1 MHSHPPDPRH
11 PDREIDSCGIGFVAD
26 IQGRRRH
33 RILAMALEAL
43 SNLGHRGAV
52 SADGCSGDG
61 VGVLTQIP
69 TRFFSRHL
77 EALGQDPVAQ
87 GKLAVGVFFWPRGQ
101 GSEHRPVVTDE
112 LARSELEVAAWREV
126 PVSDPVLGE
135 TAARERPAIW
145 QALIR
150 RPTEL
155 GEVDFERRLYLTRR
169 RLERRV
175 RSAGQDDFWVVSLSH
190 RTLVYKG
197 MCLAPALAELYPDLA
212 DSDFTTSLAL
222 FHQRFSTNTKP
233 SWPLAQPFR
242 LLAHNGE
249 INTIQGNANWLAA
262 RERELTSSLWRDQI
276 NELLPILDDRGSDSA
291 MLDNAL
297 ELLVMFGRDPLLAM
311 MMMIPEAP
319 QVEPDSENTS
329 SAAGGQDARLRAF
342 YDYHSTLMEPW
353 DGPAAVVFSDGR
365 YAAAI
370 LDRNGL
376 RPQRYWV
383 TNDDLVILGSETGLV
398 DLPEDTIRHKGRLG
412 PGEILAV
419 DTRQRKLLTNH
430 QIKHDYAHR
439 QPYHDWVRQYLI
451 TAPSAGTEAPAVET
465 DDAGLLRLQRTFGYS
480 REAFERILEPM
491 MLEGRQ
497 PVGSMGNDTPPA
509 VLSHKP
515 QLLYSYFKQRFAQ
528 VTNPPIDSLRERSA
542 FSLETM
548 AGPWGSILGERPEA
562 AHLIRLPS
570 PLLAGSQFDWLLA
583 LDDPQLRHATITT
596 RYKVA
601 DGGKGLRDAVEL
613 LCHEVERATDAGA
626 SLIVL
631 SDRGIDSEHAPIPML
646 LATAA
651 THHHLIRRRKRMQV
665 SLICDTGEPREDH
678 HFACLIGFGATLIH
692 PYLVYRSLAHHAR
705 NLDLQPETAVANYRQ
720 ALKEGLLKIMAK
732 LGVGPIASYQGAQL
746 FEALGLDD
754 DLIERCF
761 TGTPSRIGG
770 VSWNRIAGS
779 AATWHNEAYPE
790 AGAPQD
796 SNQRADRLPERG
808 HFRFRKDGEYHTLNP
823 KVFKSLHQAARKPS
837 PDAFPNFAAHSDD
850 GPAAN
855 LRDLLDWKRAEQPLM
870 LAEVE
875 PAGSIARRFSTAAM
889 SLGAIS
895 REAHEVLSIAMNR
908 LGGRSN
914 SGEGGEDP
922 QRFSPY
928 TEDRRPTYL
937 GSWQPAAGDLAMS
950 AIKQVA
956 SGRFGVT
963 AHYLVSASELEIKM
977 AQGSKPGEGGQIPG
991 SKVTEEIAALRSA
1004 VPGVALIS
1012 PPPHHDIYSIE
1023 DLAQLIYDLRRVNP
1037 VARIGVKLV
1046 AVAGV
1051 GTIAAGVAKS
1061 YADVIQIS
1069 GDSGGTGS
1077 SPLSSIK
1084 HAGMPWELGLSETQ
1098 RVLVQSDLRDR
1109 VTLRVDG
1116 GLKTG
1121 RDIALAALLGADEF
1135 GFGTMPLIAMGCVMA
1150 RQCHLDT
1157 CPVGIATQREDLRR
1171 KFTGSPEHVINYLLG
1186 VAEQVRTILA
1196 EIGVRR
1202 LGDIIGRVDLLTH
1215 RHQHDPHGDH
1225 IDLSLLLENPD
1236 PTGYRP
1242 RKRRRERNVRPVL
1255 EPPLDERVWRDSAC
1269 AVVDLCSS
1277 SRPPVAE
1284 PPRCTY
1290 TIRNRDRTVGARLSG
1305 EIAQRT
1311 EGRGLEPASLRL
1323 DFRGVAGQSFGAFLV
1338 RGVHLRLTGE
1348 AQDYVGKSMS
1358 GGEIAVMP
1366 SPSLAAAGHQQTI
1379 AGNTVL
1385 YGATG
1390 GSCFLA
1396 GQVGER
1402 FAVRNSGAVAVVEGC
1417 GDHGCE
1423 YMTAGVVVVLGPTG
1437 RNFGAGMSGGVA
1449 YVEDPAD
1456 HFRHRVN
1463 PEMVDVEPLSSEDD
1477 CALLRQLVTRHAEA
1491 TGSHHASDLLAAW
1504 DTEIHRFRKVS
1515 PRRPELAGDPLVAP
1529 QVNPNGDEMVTPNGD
1544 EMVTPSGDRMVTP
1557 NGDEMVTPSGDR
1569 MVRPV

>member
-1 MHSHPPDPRH
+1 MNSRPPESRQQ
-11 PDREIDSCGIGFVAD
+11 DREIDSCGVGFIAD

-33 RILAMALEAL
+33 RILEMALEAL

-52 SADGCSGDG
+52 SADGRSGDG
-61 VGVLTQIP
+61 VGVLTQVP
-69 TRFFSRHL
+69 ERFFSRYL
-77 EALGQDPVAQ
+77 QDLGQDPVAP
-87 GKLAVGVFFWPRGQ
+87 GHLAVGVFFWQPGT
-101 GSEHRPVVTDE
+101 GSERRPVITHE
-112 LARSELEVAAWREV
+112 IARRDLEVAAWREV
-126 PVSDPVLGE
+126 PIDDNVLGDS
-135 TAARERPAIW
+135 ARKDRPAIW
-145 QALIR
+145 QVLIR
-150 RPTEL
+150 RPAGL
-155 GEVDFERRLYLTRR
+155 SADDFERLLYLTRR
-169 RLERRV
+169 RLERSFRE
-175 RSAGQDDFWVVSLSH
+175 AGHDDLRVVSLSH

-197 MCLAPALAELYPDLA
+197 MCLAPALADLYPDLA
-212 DSDFTTSLAL
+212 ESDFTTSLAL
-222 FHQRFSTNTKP
+222 FHQRFSTNTRP

-262 RERELTSSLWRDQI
+262 RERELTSSLWGDQI
-276 NELLPILDDRGSDSA
+276 SEFLPILDDRGSDSA

-297 ELLVMFGRDPLLAM
+297 ELLVMFGRDPLHAM

-319 QVEPDSENTS
+319 ETEVETDDPRDP
-329 SAAGGQDARLRAF
+329 RLRAF

-376 RPQRYWV
+376 RPQRYWI
-383 TNDDLVILGSETGLV
+383 TDDDIVILGSETGLV
-398 DLPEDTIRHKGRLG
+398 DLPEEAIRHKGRLG

-419 DTRQRKLLTNH
+419 DTRARKLLSND
-430 QIKHDYAHR
+430 QIKHDYARR
-439 QPYHDWVRQYLI
+439 QPYDDWVRQHL
-451 TAPSAGTEAPAVET
+451 TTAPAVTLEAPPPE
-465 DDAGLLRLQRTFGYS
+465 DDELSLLRLQRTFGYS
-480 REAFERILEPM
+480 REAYERILEPM

-548 AGPWGSILGERPEA
+548 AGAWGSILGERPEA
-562 AHLIRLPS
+562 ARLVRMPS
-570 PLLAGSQFDWLLA
+570 PILDRAQFDWLLA
-583 LDDPQLRHATITT
+583 VDDPHLRHATIDTLFRT
-596 RYKVA
+596 E
-601 DGGKGLRDAVEL
+601 DGGDGLRLAVET

-626 SLIVL
+626 SLIIL
-631 SDRGIDSEHAPIPML
+631 SDRGTDPEHAPIPML

-651 THHHLIRRRKRMQV
+651 VHHHLIRRRKRMQV

-678 HFACLIGFGATLIH
+678 HFACLIGYGATLIH
-692 PYLVYRSLAHHAR
+692 PYLVYRSLAHLAR
-705 NLDLQPETAVANYRQ
+705 DRDLRPETAVTNYRH
-720 ALKEGLLKIMAK
+720 ALEEGLLKIMAK
-732 LGVGPIASYQGAQL
+732 LGVGPVSSYQGAQL

-754 DLIERCF
+754 DLIESCF

-779 AATWHNEAYPE
+779 AATFHREAFPE
-790 AGAPQD
+790 VSADPETRQQA
-796 SNQRADRLPERG
+796 SQRDDRLPERG
-808 HFRFRKDGEYHTLNP
+808 HFRFRRDGEYHALNP
-823 KVFKSLHQAARKPS
+823 QVFTSLHRAARQPGNKTFRS
-837 PDAFPNFAAHSDD
+837 FAAHIDD
-850 GPAAN
+850 GPPAN
-855 LRDLLDWKRAEQPLM
+855 LRDLLDWKRTDSPLL

-875 PAGSIARRFSTAAM
+875 PAESIVRRFSTAAM
-889 SLGAIS
+889 SLGALS
-895 REAHEVLSIAMNR
+895 PEAHEVLSIAMNR

-922 QRFSPY
+922 RRFEPY
-928 TEDRRPTYL
+928 TEDRRPTFL
-937 GSWQPAAGDLAMS
+937 GRWQPGEGDLGLS
-950 AIKQVA
+950 TIKQIA

-963 AHYLVSASELEIKM
+963 AHYLVSASQLEIKM

-991 SKVTEEIAALRSA
+991 NKVTAEIAALRRSA
-1004 VPGVALIS
+1004 PGVALIS

-1023 DLAQLIYDLRRVNP
+1023 DLAQLIYDLGRVNP
-1037 VARIGVKLV
+1037 RARISVKLV
-1046 AVAGV
+1046 AGAGI
-1051 GTIAAGVAKS
+1051 GTIAAGVVKS

-1121 RDIALAALLGADEF
+1121 RDIVLATLLGADEF

-1150 RQCHLDT
+1150 RQCHLNT
-1157 CPVGIATQREDLRR
+1157 CPVGIATQREDLRG
-1171 KFTGSPEHVINYLLG
+1171 KFAGSPEHVINYLLG

-1202 LGDIIGRVDLLTH
+1202 LGDIIGRVDLLTRRH
-1215 RHQHDPHGDH
+1215 RSDPQCDR
-1225 IDLSLLLENPD
+1225 IDLSELLSDPD
-1236 PTGYRP
+1236 PDGFRP
-1242 RKRRRERNVRPVL
+1242 RRRRRERNVRPAPR
-1255 EPPLDERVWRDSAC
+1255 PPLDEQILRDTSQSVIALC
-1269 AVVDLCSS
+1269 ASS
-1277 SRPPVAE
+1277 QPPTEE
-1284 PPRCTY
+1284 PPRHTY
-1290 TIRNRDRTVGARLSG
+1290 TIRNRDRTVGGRVSG
-1305 EIAQRT
+1305 EIARHTQ
-1311 EGRGLEPASLRL
+1311 GRGLEPGSIRL
-1323 DFRGVAGQSFGAFLV
+1323 DFHGVAGQSFGAFLV
-1338 RGVHLRLTGE
+1338 RGVHLRLIGE

-1358 GGEIAVMP
+1358 GGEIILAP
-1366 SPSLAAAGHQQTI
+1366 PASLARTGQQQVI
-1379 AGNTVL
+1379 AGNTLL

-1423 YMTAGVVVVLGPTG
+1423 YMTGGVVVVLGPTG

-1449 YVEDPAD
+1449 YVEDREG

-1463 PEMVDVEPLSSEDD
+1463 PEMVDVEPLTEGDD
-1477 CALLRQLVTRHAEA
+1477 RANLQQLVKRHAEA
-1491 TGSHHASDLLAAW
+1491 TGSRVATDLLASW
-1504 DTEIHRFRKVS
+1504 DTAIDGFQKVS
-1515 PRRPELAGDPLVAP
+1515 PRQPEPAADLLVST
-1529 QVNPNGDEMVTPNGD
+1529 GVTSSS
-1544 EMVTPSGDRMVTP
+1544 EEVAAI
-1557 NGDEMVTPSGDR
+1557 
-1569 MVRPV
+1569 